1 MNTNKQ
7 FLVFVPFSFV
17 FYPVLT
23 QVFSFFNLSR
33 RIGFRHKKKSHVQIP
48 KKKKK

>member
-17 FYPVLT
+17 FDPVLT
-23 QVFSFFNLSR
+23 QVFSFFNVSR
-33 RIGFRHKKKSHVQIP
+33 RIGFRHKKSHVQIP

>member
-17 FYPVLT
+17 FNPVLT

-33 RIGFRHKKKSHVQIP
+33 RIGFRHKKKPRANTP
-48 KKKKK
+48 KKK